1 MNKKLFKTVAAIT
14 TVLALGSA
22 AVACDDGKTPSEPV
36 KYAVSYALNG
46 GAGTLPTETNKKEGE
61 KFTLAS
67 ATGLTKEN
75 YTFDGWH
82 DGTTKYAAGAE
93 YTMPAHAVTF
103 TAQWKENAGG
113 EGDVTFT
120 VTYSLNGG
128 VGTLP
133 TETNKK
139 EGEKFTLASATGL
152 SKEDHTFDGWNDG
165 TTKYAAGAQYTM
177 PAHDVTLTAVWKAG
191 KPSIGNIVEFEGE
204 CEVPPVHQGL
214 TQFDGGVVV
223 GLKID
228 GDAGKA
234 YYKLQGADWEDCQY
248 FNNTS
253 NSSYKPD
260 IYGADAFYYEIKIGG
275 KSGVLHYVLV
285 KADMSKLYLCDSDD
299 EPMENGEFTM
309 VNINNPDKPVDPD
322 NPEQPVT
329 KYTVTF
335 IKPQG
340 VDGIAP
346 AVVNVESGGEYTL
359 PSNPFTKSGWEFYRW
374 QLNDG
379 SLKTEGGRITNVSAN
394 VTVTP
399 VFQKTYT
406 LAGNKTYVLCDNG
419 KAYEK
424 GGMLNTLLG
433 DYTRNGNIVI
443 IPDEYYG
450 TIAIEVND
458 ANGTYVNL
466 DGMQDFEFNTNDGNA
481 KLTFDGKGGAK
492 LGTIACT
499 YTIETNEET
508 GTIVHLTAG
517 GETFDFPLEYDASYN
532 IIINVKITVNNVD
545 YIFGNPPTACVITY
559 ELGEGVTGTAPQSVN
574 ALSGSK
580 ITLDSGSGLTKDGF
594 TFIGWKVKDGDET
607 VYSGQYTVT
616 ATVTLVAAWRE
627 NGGTPTAPAK
637 INDYIGIYG
646 YSSLD
651 EANGNTLTL
660 KVSINTYEVY
670 RVELLY
676 NSNIGFRI
684 RYYYQT
690 SSGKEANG
698 QITVQYLVVDSASG
712 SESYEN
718 LTDTNTENKT
728 VYLGSGSNRQSI
740 NLSVNNDGAYTITF
754 TSQGGT
760 STTFSIV
767 K

>member
-14 TVLALGSA
+14 SVLALGSA

-46 GAGTLPTETNKKEGE
+46 GAGTLPTETDKAAGD
-61 KFTLAS
+61 KFTLAA
-67 ATGLTKEN
+67 ATGLTKED

-103 TAQWKENAGG
+103 TAQWKEN
-113 EGDVTFT
+113 EGNVEFK

-191 KPSIGNIVEFEGE
+191 KPSIGNTVEFEGE

-285 KADMSKLYLCDSDD
+285 KADMSKLHLCDSDD
-299 EPMENGEFTM
+299 ELMANGEFTM

-346 AVVNVESGGEYTL
+346 AVINVESGGEYTL

-379 SLKTEGGRITNVSAN
+379 SLKTEGGKITNVSAN

-466 DGMQDFEFNTNDGNA
+466 DGMQDFEFNTNDGNT

-508 GTIVHLTAG
+508 ETIVHLTVDG
-517 GETFDFPLEYDASYN
+517 KTFDFPLEYDASYN
-532 IIINVKITVNNVD
+532 IVINVKITVNNIE

-574 ALSGSK
+574 VMSGSK

-627 NGGTPTAPAK
+627 NGGDTPILGNK
-637 INDYIGIYG
+637 LSDYAGEN
-646 YSSLD
+646 
-651 EANGNTLTL
+651 EANGVWYGFETESDAGDNAVNITTT
-660 KVSINTYEVY
+660 VSTTKLFKFNVY
-670 RVELLY
+670 WGV
-676 NSNIGFRI
+676 NGGVNCIVVK
-684 RYYYQT
+684 RYYKTTNSTAAVLIDGNKVTDKETGNT
-690 SSGKEANG
+690 SVYFNASGKK
-698 QITVQYLVVDSASG
+698 ITL
-712 SESYEN
+712 
-718 LTDTNTENKT
+718 
-728 VYLGSGSNRQSI
+728 
-740 NLSVNNDGAYTITF
+740 
-754 TSQGGT
+754 
-760 STTFSIV
+760 TFSINAANKRQV
-767 K
+767 VISVTDNGTGTVESTRTWTEMSA

>member
-1 MNKKLFKTVAAIT
+1 M
-14 TVLALGSA
+14 
-22 AVACDDGKTPSEPV
+22 
-36 KYAVSYALNG
+36 
-46 GAGTLPTETNKKEGE
+46 
-61 KFTLAS
+61 
-67 ATGLTKEN
+67 
-75 YTFDGWH
+75 
-82 DGTTKYAAGAE
+82 
-93 YTMPAHAVTF
+93 
-103 TAQWKENAGG
+103 
-113 EGDVTFT
+113 
-120 VTYSLNGG
+120 
-128 VGTLP
+128 
-133 TETNKK
+133 
-139 EGEKFTLASATGL
+139 
-152 SKEDHTFDGWNDG
+152 
-165 TTKYAAGAQYTM
+165 
-177 PAHDVTLTAVWKAG
+177 
-191 KPSIGNIVEFEGE
+191 
-204 CEVPPVHQGL
+204 
-214 TQFDGGVVV
+214 
-223 GLKID
+223 
-228 GDAGKA
+228 
-234 YYKLQGADWEDCQY
+234 
-248 FNNTS
+248 
-253 NSSYKPD
+253 
-260 IYGADAFYYEIKIGG
+260 
-275 KSGVLHYVLV
+275 HYVLV

-299 EPMENGEFTM
+299 ELMANGEFTM

-379 SLKTEGGRITNVSAN
+379 SLKTEGGKITNVSAN

-466 DGMQDFEFNTNDGNA
+466 DGMQDFEFNTNDGNT

-492 LGTIACT
+492 LGPIACT

-532 IIINVKITVNNVD
+532 IVINVKITVNNVD

-574 ALSGSK
+574 VMSGSK
-580 ITLDSGSGLTKDGF
+580 ITLNNGSGLTKDGF

-627 NGGTPTAPAK
+627 NGSDTPIQGNK
-637 INDYIGIYG
+637 LSDYMGSDENGIVYG
-646 YSSLD
+646 
-651 EANGNTLTL
+651 
-660 KVSINTYEVY
+660 
-670 RVELLY
+670 
-676 NSNIGFRI
+676 
-684 RYYYQT
+684 
-690 SSGKEANG
+690 
-698 QITVQYLVVDSASG
+698 
-712 SESYEN
+712 
-718 LTDTNTENKT
+718 
-728 VYLGSGSNRQSI
+728 
-740 NLSVNNDGAYTITF
+740 F
-754 TSQGGT
+754 TSLSEAGEDVLKPNTQYT
-760 STTFSIV
+760 YKV
-767 K
+767 KILFWKI